1 MKSRHLAH
9 SSKLVVVIE
18 DDSLVLEATESLFR
32 SWGYSVIAA
41 ETYPEALTQLARLGG
56 RPDLIVC
63 DYRLSHGTNGVDA
76 VECLR
81 QAFEIPALLISAHV
95 PDAAG
100 VIPDGFRLLHKPLN
114 AEALRNAVLDAGVP
128 PQ

>member
-1 MKSRHLAH
+1 MKSRHLGH

-18 DDSLVLEATESLFR
+18 DDPLVLEATESLFR

-81 QAFEIPALLISAHV
+81 QAFEIPALLISA
-95 PDAAG
+95 DAPG
-100 VIPDGFRLLHKPLN
+100 MIPDGFRLLHKPLN
-114 AEALRNAVLDAGVP
+114 AEALRSAVLDVGVP
-128 PQ
+128 PP